1 MTVSIDLSDQIA
13 IVTGAARGF
22 GRAIAVRLAEAGA
35 QVVVADV
42 LEEAVAEPTLRA
54 IAAVGAEPVYAHADL
69 GRDEGCH
76 DLIAAVV
83 ARFGRV
89 DVLVNN
95 AAVTKGTWEQVFAV
109 NVFAPHTL
117 NEAAFEDMRTRRSGK
132 IVNITTSGT
141 FSGGGDGIAYNASKG
156 AADSMTRYQARRFA
170 AEGVALNAVAPG
182 PMLTDMMEA
191 YFGSEVF
198 TRHYTPQMPAGRVL
212 TPEDVSGAVL
222 FLCSPLSDALCGET
236 LLADAGRV
244 RLSPW

>member
-1 MTVSIDLSDQIA
+1 MTVHIDLSDQIA
-13 IVTGAARGF
+13 VVTGAARGF
-22 GRAIAVRLAEAGA
+22 GQAIAVRLAEAGA

-42 LEEAVAEPTLRA
+42 LEESAAQPTLSA
-54 IAAVGAEPVYAHADL
+54 IAAVGAAPMYVQADL
-69 GRDEGCH
+69 SQEAGCH
-76 DLIAAVV
+76 GLVTTVV

-95 AAVTKGTWEQVFAV
+95 AAVTKGTWQQVFAV
-109 NVFAPHTL
+109 NVFAPHAL

-170 AEGVALNAVAPG
+170 AEGVTLNAVAPG
-182 PMLTDMMEA
+182 PMLTDMMES
-191 YFGSEVF
+191 YFGSEAF
-198 TRHYTPQMPAGRVL
+198 TRHYTPQMPTGKVL
-212 TPEDVSGAVL
+212 SPEEVSGTVL